1 MEKIVSQENEIFDIL
16 GECLGFKDSQKFDS
30 ISIEVRAAAGGEE
43 AGLFSLELAKIYQRY
58 ISN

>member
-1 MEKIVSQENEIFDIL
+1 L
-16 GECLGFKDSQKFDS
+16 GECLGFQDSQKYDS
-30 ISIEVRAAAGGEE
+30 ISVEIRAAAGGEE